1 MKESHMVFT
10 SEEED
15 ATFIIDYLDM
25 LTATK
30 LLIPNA
36 ESIDN
41 EDKFIRDNY
50 KYNVIIQIQLSAL
63 NGVSCITGAESLEG
77 SVIDNQK
84 NIIKRSN
91 IPIAIV
97 YMQLINEDLTKQK
110 MLLENKQQEQICDYL
125 LD

>member
-1 MKESHMVFT
+1 MVFT

-15 ATFIIDYLDM
+15 ANFIIDYLDM

-50 KYNVIIQIQLSAL
+50 KYNVII
-63 NGVSCITGAESLEG
+63 
-77 SVIDNQK
+77 
-84 NIIKRSN
+84 
-91 IPIAIV
+91 
-97 YMQLINEDLTKQK
+97 
-110 MLLENKQQEQICDYL
+110 
-125 LD
+125 

>member
-1 MKESHMVFT
+1 MVFT

-50 KYNVIIQIQLSAL
+50 KYNVII
-63 NGVSCITGAESLEG
+63 
-77 SVIDNQK
+77 
-84 NIIKRSN
+84 
-91 IPIAIV
+91 
-97 YMQLINEDLTKQK
+97 
-110 MLLENKQQEQICDYL
+110 
-125 LD
+125 

>member
-1 MKESHMVFT
+1 MTLKESHMVFT

-50 KYNVIIQIQLSAL
+50 KYNVII
-63 NGVSCITGAESLEG
+63 
-77 SVIDNQK
+77 
-84 NIIKRSN
+84 
-91 IPIAIV
+91 
-97 YMQLINEDLTKQK
+97 
-110 MLLENKQQEQICDYL
+110 
-125 LD
+125 